1 MQRIASLFRFA
12 AVREDEET
20 RRSSKLSKPS
30 SHSRGSK
37 TSQPTMDADDQNL
50 FEDSFVDHG
59 ERFAKQSHLD
69 MLRSIMLDREGRSM
83 LANLLLRFQSNYC
96 LRVRFCHVA
105 AKFDLDAGSSGGD
118 ADEEE
123 KREEEDGSLV
133 HSRGKYI
140 VTTFIQDGSMFQC
153 DGVPSKLKRS
163 LLKQVSDPS
172 ATFAELGLVREQFLT
187 ELANEPEVQLAIA
200 RVYRNLV
207 S

>member
-1 MQRIASLFRFA
+1 MQRIASLFRFPIK
-12 AVREDEET
+12 EDEDT

-30 SHSRGSK
+30 SSSRNSK
-37 TSQPTMDADDQNL
+37 TSQPTMDADDQNP

-69 MLRSIMLDREGRSM
+69 MLRRIMLDREGRSM

-105 AKFDLDAGSSGGD
+105 AKFDLDNDVATE
-118 ADEEE
+118 EEE
-123 KREEEDGSLV
+123 KEEEDDSMV

-153 DGVPSKLKRS
+153 EGVPSKLKRS
-163 LLKQVSDPS
+163 LLKQVSDPTS
-172 ATFAELGLVREQFLT
+172 TFPELGLVREQFLT

-200 RVYRNLV
+200 RVYRNLIN
-207 S
+207 